1 MLILIAFSFLAGI
14 VTILSPCR
22 LPLLPIIL
30 SSTIGEGKKRPFG
43 VVIGFVASFTFF
55 TLFLSSIVRATGVSP
70 NLLRG
75 VSILVLFLFG
85 LTLIIPKFQLVIEQ
99 LFVKFARFAPKGNS
113 QNGFLAGFVIG
124 LSLGLLWT
132 PCVGP
137 ILASVITLALAG
149 NVTSDAFVITLAYA
163 IGTAIPMFLVMQGG
177 RTALQKVPWLLR
189 NTPKIQ
195 KAFGILMILT
205 AIGIFFNVDRK
216 FQTFILDKFPNY
228 GVGLTTIEDNETVR
242 RELNNVNDTPID
254 EGLIGKPMPDVTLPK
269 GPLAPELVSGGE
281 WFGSTPL
288 TIKSLRGKVV
298 IIDFWTYSC
307 INCQRTF
314 PYLRTWYEKYKD
326 KGLVIIGVHSPEFE
340 FEKDPK
346 NVLSAINDFDL
357 KYPIMQDNN
366 FSTWRAYNNRFWP
379 AKYFIDK
386 DGFIRYTHFGEGAYD
401 ESERVI
407 QKLLAE
413 SGAANFDTNVSNPS
427 YQTYS
432 RTPEIYL
439 GYKRLQYFASPEE
452 VQQDILANYSF
463 PEVLTQDNFA
473 LEGDLT
479 ITPEYSLSTKDSKL
493 KLSFEAKEVF
503 LVMNPKIPGSRV
515 RVLLDGQI
523 QYPGEDVVNG
533 IVIVDSD
540 NLYKLIKLDSPG
552 RHELTLE
559 FLDGEVEVY
568 AFTFG

>member
-14 VTILSPCR
+14 VTILSPCI

-113 QNGFLAGFVIG
+113 QNGFVAGFVIG

-269 GPLAPELVSGGE
+269 GPLAPELVSG
-281 WFGSTPL
+281 
-288 TIKSLRGKVV
+288 
-298 IIDFWTYSC
+298 
-307 INCQRTF
+307 
-314 PYLRTWYEKYKD
+314 
-326 KGLVIIGVHSPEFE
+326 
-340 FEKDPK
+340 
-346 NVLSAINDFDL
+346 
-357 KYPIMQDNN
+357 
-366 FSTWRAYNNRFWP
+366 
-379 AKYFIDK
+379 
-386 DGFIRYTHFGEGAYD
+386 
-401 ESERVI
+401 
-407 QKLLAE
+407 
-413 SGAANFDTNVSNPS
+413 
-427 YQTYS
+427 
-432 RTPEIYL
+432 
-439 GYKRLQYFASPEE
+439 
-452 VQQDILANYSF
+452 
-463 PEVLTQDNFA
+463 
-473 LEGDLT
+473 
-479 ITPEYSLSTKDSKL
+479 
-493 KLSFEAKEVF
+493 
-503 LVMNPKIPGSRV
+503 
-515 RVLLDGQI
+515 
-523 QYPGEDVVNG
+523 
-533 IVIVDSD
+533 
-540 NLYKLIKLDSPG
+540 
-552 RHELTLE
+552 
-559 FLDGEVEVY
+559 
-568 AFTFG
+568 

>member
-14 VTILSPCR
+14 VTILSPCI

-407 QKLLAE
+407 QNLLSE
-413 SGAANFDTNVSNPS
+413 IGTVDLNENVSNPS